1 MQREIK
7 ISYLK
12 KATKFLNKNPNTISE
27 NQVDELMILAIK
39 KRVFSQENNLDI
51 KMLKGLLVGKL
62 RVRKGKIRIIFEI
75 VENNIIIESIV
86 EEIDFR
92 GSIY

>member
-1 MQREIK
+1 MILKIK
-7 ISYLK
+7 YSK
-12 KATKFLNKNPNTISE
+12 QATKFLNKNPNTISE
-27 NQVDELMILAIK
+27 NQVDELMILALK